1 MWFADIIVD
10 ISIDKLDKTF
20 EYILPDE
27 LLGTVEIG
35 SQVNVPFGSRMITGY
50 VVNITDEPEFN
61 VARMKPVESVVDRAV
76 SIDSRMIKL
85 AGLAPDKKY
94 KVLYE
99 GADENNNSGS
109 DGGNQVQMLYGD
121 TLMSAG
127 LRMPG
132 MWGDFKSTLIH
143 LVAE

>member
-61 VARMKPVESVVDRAV
+61 VARMKPVESVVDRE
-76 SIDSRMIKL
+76 R
-85 AGLAPDKKY
+85 P
-94 KVLYE
+94 VLP
-99 GADENNNSGS
+99 ALP
-109 DGGNQVQMLYGD
+109 VLPILC
-121 TLMSAG
+121 T
-127 LRMPG
+127 
-132 MWGDFKSTLIH
+132 
-143 LVAE
+143 

>member
-1 MWFADIIVD
+1 MRNGDYYRLASYQENNIYDCYMVVSKD
-10 ISIDKLDKTF
+10 RK
-20 EYILPDE
+20 EA
-27 LLGTVEIG
+27 LLTYV
-35 SQVNVPFGSRMITGY
+35 QVLNRPNF
-50 VVNITDEPEFN
+50 
-61 VARMKPVESVVDRAV
+61 K
-76 SIDSRMIKL
+76 SRMIKL

-109 DGGNQVQMLYGD
+109 DGENQIQMLYGD

-143 LVAE
+143 LVQE